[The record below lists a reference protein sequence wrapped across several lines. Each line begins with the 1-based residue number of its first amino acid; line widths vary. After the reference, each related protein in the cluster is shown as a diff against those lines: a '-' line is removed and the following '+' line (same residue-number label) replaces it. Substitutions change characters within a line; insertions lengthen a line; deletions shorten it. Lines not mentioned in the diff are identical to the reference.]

1 MAEALTRIMNADREK
16 LSRKARR
23 FAERY
28 DWNRII
34 SNYWQPFLEDAE
46 RELKPLLTKEGARA
60 WA

>member
-16 LSRKARR
+16 LLRKARR

-28 DWNRII
+28 DWNII
-34 SNYWQPFLEDAE
+34 MERYWKPFLEE
-46 RELKPLLTKEGARA
+46 CGVELKPLLTKEGARA